1 MSVCRS
7 LPPGP
12 HVGPRSCWR
21 SRWAAASLRQ
31 PLSLAPS
38 AGRPRR
44 AVLRRLLGALSW
56 LPALPLLSMGLPGA
70 VAHAQ
75 DLYPSKPV
83 RFVNN
88 FPPGGPSDI
97 LARSVA
103 QVLQGELKQP
113 FVVEN
118 KPGAAGNLGA
128 GAVARSAAD
137 GYTVLFGIDTTFTV
151 NPHIYRS
158 MPFQPGEMKPLMI
171 LATSGLLVGVNPATG
186 IGSMADL
193 LARAKAKTLNFS
205 SAGSGSPGH
214 IAVESFRRAT
224 GATLNNVPYKGSSP
238 AATAVVAGEVD
249 GGMLATPA
257 LLPFV
262 KAGRVKALAVTGA
275 QRSTLLPE
283 VPTVTELGFKA
294 LEHEV
299 LYVAMVPAATPEP
312 VQRVLERAM
321 ADALARPEVRARLAA
336 LDMRPDG
343 AVGAAAAQRMAA
355 LSERYRQLIAAA
367 GIRAD

>member
-7 LPPGP
+7 LPPGL
-12 HVGPRSCWR
+12 R
-21 SRWAAASLRQ
+21 SR
-31 PLSLAPS
+31 
-38 AGRPRR
+38 R
-44 AVLRRLLGALSW
+44 ATLRRLLCTLS
-56 LPALPLLSMGLPGA
+56 LLPLLPLGS
-70 VAHAQ
+70 VALHAQ
-75 DLYPSKPV
+75 ERYPDKPV

-88 FPPGGPSDI
+88 YPPGGPSDI
-97 LARSVA
+97 LARSMA
-103 QVLQGELKQP
+103 QVLQGEFKQP

-118 KPGAAGNLGA
+118 KPGASGNLGA
-128 GAVARSAAD
+128 GAVARSPAD

-151 NPHIYRS
+151 NPHIFPS
-158 MPFQPGEMKPLMI
+158 MPFQPGDMKPLMI

-186 IGSMADL
+186 IGSMREL

-214 IAVESFRRAT
+214 IAAEAFRRAT
-224 GATLNNVPYKGSSP
+224 GATLNNVPYKGSTP

-262 KAGRVKALAVTGA
+262 QAGRVKALAVTST
-275 QRSTLLPE
+275 QRSPLLPD
-283 VPTVTELGFKA
+283 VPTVAELGFKQ

-312 VQRVLERAM
+312 VQRLLERAM
-321 ADALARPEVRARLAA
+321 ADALARPDVRARLQA
-336 LDMRPDG
+336 LDMRVDG
-343 AVGAAAAQRMAA
+343 TRGAAAAQRLAA
-355 LSERYRQLIAAA
+355 LSERYRQLIAAS
-367 GIRAD
+367 GIRAE